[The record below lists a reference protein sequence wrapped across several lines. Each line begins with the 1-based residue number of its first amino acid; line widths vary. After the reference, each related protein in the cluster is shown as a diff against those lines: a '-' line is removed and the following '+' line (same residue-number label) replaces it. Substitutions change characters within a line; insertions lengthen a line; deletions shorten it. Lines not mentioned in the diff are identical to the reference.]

1 MKSLTKIIILLLLI
15 YFQTDIQSQVS
26 DSRCAADDTP
36 PITFGIPY
44 KSPTQGDWLLP
55 ARI

>member
-1 MKSLTKIIILLLLI
+1 MKTLIKITIFLLLI
-15 YFQTDIQSQVS
+15 FLQKDLYSQIP
-26 DSRCAADDTP
+26 DSKCAADDTS